1 MVAHRIADELGSL
14 RPDRAPYFQS
24 NLAAFTDK
32 IQGLTA
38 KVDAIKATH
47 GGTGIAVTEPVPLY
61 LTDAAGLVNKTP
73 AEFSKAVEEGTDV
86 PATVL
91 NDTLALFTG
100 HQVTALIYNEQT
112 SSPETEQLQAA
123 AKDNNIAVVPVTE
136 TLPAGND
143 YLSWMDATITAIA
156 AAVTR

>member
-1 MVAHRIADELGSL
+1 
-14 RPDRAPYFQS
+14 
-24 NLAAFTDK
+24 
-32 IQGLTA
+32 
-38 KVDAIKATH
+38 
-47 GGTGIAVTEPVPLY
+47 
-61 LTDAAGLVNKTP
+61 VNKTP

-86 PATVL
+86 PPTVL
-91 NDTLALFTG
+91 NGTRALFTG

-143 YLSWMDATITAIA
+143 YLSWMDANITAIA